1 MIKLTFLVSCLR
13 VKHLW
18 LMGRMVRIVAGLV
31 LIHNSVSRSRLY
43 ILRIKKTKK
52 HGLFEIKKILLCSI
66 MKINHVKIAQLN
78 CDLFLEHK
86 VVQLAGGDNKV
97 FISNC

>member
-1 MIKLTFLVSCLR
+1 
-13 VKHLW
+13 
-18 LMGRMVRIVAGLV
+18 
-31 LIHNSVSRSRLY
+31 
-43 ILRIKKTKK
+43 
-52 HGLFEIKKILLCSI
+52 